1 VFDTGSGRWYTAALI
16 ESVEKI
22 LLGAT
27 GGMVAKKELNTVQ
40 EVLFWSYA
48 NIAMAH
54 TAVDRKQAK
63 YATFNYMIR
72 AKLFKGLIEGTMNI
86 RTLFD
91 DEKEKL
97 LSGTKC
103 SYCGSTENLALDHIF
118 AKKLGGKDTG
128 DNLIYACRSCNS
140 SKGKKDMMEWMNGQ
154 NSFPPLMILRR
165 YLKLVVSYCIEN
177 NLMECQVNEVQ
188 NQMHPFNI
196 EYIPV
201 SFPKPSEL
209 VLVIE

>member
-1 VFDTGSGRWYTAALI
+1 MCLEKNITSSCTGRLRQYNG
-16 ESVEKI
+16 
-22 LLGAT
+22 
-27 GGMVAKKELNTVQ
+27 VAKKELNTVQ

-48 NIAMAH
+48 NLAMAH
-54 TAVDRKQAK
+54 TAVDRKQEK

-72 AKLFKGLIEGTMNI
+72 AKLFKGLIKGTMNI

-91 DEKEKL
+91 DEKVKL

-118 AKKLGGKDTG
+118 AKKLGGKDAG

-140 SKGKKDMMEWMNGQ
+140 SKGKKDMMEWMNDQ

-177 NLMECQVNEVQ
+177 NLMQCQVNEVQ
-188 NQMHPFNI
+188 NQRHPFNI
-196 EYIPV
+196 NYIPV

-209 VLVIE
+209 VLVVE